1 MVRIVLGV
9 LLTVGAVTL
18 GLASAIHFGVPLVI
32 EDPESGA
39 SIPEAILAVVLAVG
53 AASVWSRIGAAWGV
67 ALATTLFGLAGVGF
81 GFSLT
86 VGSGRTGDIA
96 YHASLLVVL
105 VSTALL
111 LLMPAARRTL
121 GPART
126 DESAPPRESG
136 SA

>member
-1 MVRIVLGV
+1 MVRVVLGV

-18 GLASAIHFGVPLVI
+18 GLASAIHFGVRLVI
-32 EDPESGA
+32 EDPDSGA
-39 SIPEAILAVVLAVG
+39 SIPEAILAFVLVVG
-53 AASVWSRIGAAWGV
+53 AASVWFRIRAAWGV

-96 YHASLLVVL
+96 YHASLLAVL

-111 LLMPAARRTL
+111 LLTPAARRTL
-121 GPART
+121 RPARP
-126 DESAPPRESG
+126 DESPPTRESG